1 MLLVMSCLGSC
12 APANC
17 ELPLPQFPPAGPK
30 VADELQNLSAEQY
43 PATCDWIDRL
53 DKLRRELKN

>member
-1 MLLVMSCLGSC
+1 MLLAMSCLGSC

-17 ELPLPQFPPAGPK
+17 DMPMPQFPPAGPR
-30 VADELQNLSAEQY
+30 VAAEMENLSAAEY
-43 PATCDWIDRL
+43 PATWEWIARL